1 MEKAEYNKEEKNQ
14 LFYYKN
20 CQIINKEILDFLNEI
35 DKDICKNEISNECYL
50 IGNKIWSKLDNNII
64 NIGKIENNI
73 FIVENI
79 IVTNK
84 KSSNIINYILTNEIK
99 DLKYYQTSYNLI
111 EFKEKKNQYNINK
124 KEGKIYNLF
133 EEEFKI
139 NEKLKTIISLFFNKF
154 DIY

>member
-20 CQIINKEILDFLNEI
+20 CQIINKEIWDFLNEI
-35 DKDICKNEISNECYL
+35 DKDVCKNEISFKCYL
-50 IGNKIWSKLDNNII
+50 VGNKIWSKLDDNII

-111 EFKEKKNQYNINK
+111 NIILNK
-124 KEGKIYNLF
+124 KIFL
-133 EEEFKI
+133 
-139 NEKLKTIISLFFNKF
+139 
-154 DIY
+154 